1 MLIRKDGYSGSAVR
15 PTPVLA
21 MASAS
26 VGVEAIR
33 GLIAGRL
40 ASERDRRLRFLV
52 GRLPT
57 REDAED
63 VLQDFAMKAMQGAY
77 RLSDS
82 GKVDAWLNVSLRN
95 TLFDRYRRAA
105 ARRRMQEGVTNE
117 PLAADDGSDDIEG
130 PMNCMSREVGRLK
143 PSYAELI
150 RRADLQQ
157 ASLKLVAEELGLT
170 ANNVGVRLHRAR
182 EALRQA
188 MRERCAACPARC
200 FAAERFL
207 ARQVA

>member
-1 MLIRKDGYSGSAVR
+1 MLARKDGCPSSAA
-15 PTPVLA
+15 PYAPVLA
-21 MASAS
+21 IGTSS
-26 VGVEAIR
+26 LDVETIR
-33 GLIAGRL
+33 RLIALRL
-40 ASERDRRLRFLV
+40 ASDSARRLRFLIS
-52 GRLPT
+52 RLPT

-63 VLQDFAMKAMQGAY
+63 ALQDFSVKAMQGAA
-77 RLSDS
+77 RLSDPR
-82 GKVDAWLNVSLRN
+82 KVDAWLNVSLRN

-117 PLAADDGSDDIEG
+117 PLTTYDGSDDIDG
-130 PMNCMSREVGRLK
+130 PMDCMSREVGRLK

-157 ASLKLVAEELGLT
+157 APLKLVAEELALT